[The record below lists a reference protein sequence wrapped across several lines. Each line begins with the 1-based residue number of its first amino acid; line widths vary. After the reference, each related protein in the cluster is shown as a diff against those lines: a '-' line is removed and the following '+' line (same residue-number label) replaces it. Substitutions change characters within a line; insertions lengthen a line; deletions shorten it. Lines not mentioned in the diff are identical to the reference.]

1 LPRLQ
6 ASIPADVKL
15 HLASDRTTTIRA
27 SLREVE
33 ITLLIATLLVVGVVS
48 LFLRSLRATLVPA
61 MAVLTSLLGTVAV
74 IYMLGFSLNNLSL
87 MALTVA
93 TGF

>member
-1 LPRLQ
+1 
-6 ASIPADVKL
+6 
-15 HLASDRTTTIRA
+15 TTIRA
-27 SLREVE
+27 SLHEVE
-33 ITLLIATLLVVGVVS
+33 ITLLIATLLVVAVVS

-93 TGF
+93 TGFVVDDAIVVVEN